1 MLIAACLIVAV
12 TVILGVASVVT
23 KNQRKNWMQESV
35 VYLPFYLAGVG
46 IVCGGIM
53 SIPTV
58 VCAMDGD
65 WMFTFFGAVVLA
77 CDCMMVAYLNC
88 VIRYDDKG
96 FVARNFFGIRRSCSY
111 AEVEGIRFGKDHRIY
126 FQGHSI
132 MLDEI
137 SIGRDEFIEAID
149 KGYKRATGKWV
160 PSLKLKWDPMNG
172 HLDHPW
178 FYFCLW
184 IFLGLLSIAGPILVS
199 IAMLHEI
206 DPSELCVS
214 SVVFSKYE
222 VDDDTLRL
230 YVKDKETPFV
240 IEYYEDYEDALPK
253 PDVLCNGN
261 TYLVG
266 TEGGSHYVQSLTSP
280 NGTQYITLETSK
292 AIYRENQMLGIVLML
307 FMSPI
312 GIVISY
318 FAIAV
323 ARHPERYSDS
333 VRRLFYKDG
342 YLH

>member
-1 MLIAACLIVAV
+1 MLIAAYLVVAI
-12 TVILGVASVVT
+12 TAFLGVASIAAR
-23 KNQRKNWMQESV
+23 QRRKNWIQEDV

-46 IVCGGIM
+46 IVCGGIL

-65 WMFTFFGAVVLA
+65 WMFAFFGVVVLA

-126 FQGHSI
+126 FQSHSV

-137 SIGRDEFIEAID
+137 SVGRDEFIEAID

-172 HLDHPW
+172 HIDHPW

-184 IFLGLLSIAGPILVS
+184 IFLGALSVAAPLVVS
-199 IAMLHEI
+199 IAMLHET
-206 DPSELCVS
+206 DPSDICVS
-214 SVVFSKYE
+214 SAVFSKYE
-222 VDDDTLRL
+222 VDDGTLRL
-230 YVKDKETPFV
+230 YAEDKEAPFV
-240 IEYYEDYEDALPK
+240 IEYYEDYGDALPK

-266 TEGGSHYVQSLTSP
+266 TEEGSYYVQSLKSP
-280 NGTQYITLETSK
+280 NGTQYITLESNM
-292 AIYRENQMLGIVLML
+292 AIYRENQLVGIVLML
-307 FMSPI
+307 FMSPL
-312 GIVISY
+312 GIAVSY

-323 ARHPERYSDS
+323 ARYPEQYSDTF
-333 VRRLFYKDG
+333 RRLFYKDG